1 MIESLLEL
9 AWSFGPELA
18 GLGAVTYV
26 VIWLR
31 RLSVVAAYIRI
42 GAFVI
47 AVGLVG
53 ALVGVVN
60 TGRALELAA
69 TGVRAL
75 LGAVGAYG
83 GATPA

>member
-1 MIESLLEL
+1 MIETLLEL
-9 AWSFGPELA
+9 AWGFGPELA
-18 GLGAVTYV
+18 GLGVLGYV

-31 RLSVVAAYIRI
+31 RLSVVATYIRI
-42 GAFVI
+42 GALVG

-69 TGVRAL
+69 AGVRAL

-83 GATPA
+83 GAPA